1 MTLDEAIKHAENV
14 ALNNENGLYDAIAL
28 GGQNPSQEEIDECMR
43 CAEEHRQLA
52 EWLKELKKHQW
63 IPVSDG
69 LPELKYEHNDLGL
82 RFKYSDNVLVVIN
95 RGSYLECDESFEIMH
110 LSDDMNGKELYW
122 CGYDYD
128 CDFGDVLAWMPLPPP
143 YEGDDE
149 HE

>member
-1 MTLDEAIKHAENV
+1 MSEKIYRVQMNSKGMPNFSTAV
-14 ALNNENGLYDAIAL
+14 
-28 GGQNPSQEEIDECMR
+28 EIPFTEP
-43 CAEEHRQLA
+43 
-52 EWLKELKKHQW
+52 QW
-63 IPVSDG
+63 IPVSER
-69 LPELKYEHNDLGL
+69 LPELKYEHNHLGL

-95 RGSYLECDESFEIMH
+95 RGSNVIPILECDESFEVMH

-122 CGYDYD
+122 CGYDND